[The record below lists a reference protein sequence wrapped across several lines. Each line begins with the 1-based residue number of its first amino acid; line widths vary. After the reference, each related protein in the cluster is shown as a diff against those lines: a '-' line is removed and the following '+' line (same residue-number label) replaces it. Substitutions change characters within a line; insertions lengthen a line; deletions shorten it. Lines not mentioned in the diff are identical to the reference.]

1 MWNVPLMKGI
11 PTTKLYAIRENG
23 MRIIA
28 EMLFVQR
35 VVFCPGCNWG
45 QGCQGVYD
53 FSKEREHWMEWNGRN
68 ILHSHL
74 YSPLAVLC
82 GDASNALARCGER
95 ISVGIYI

>member
-28 EMLFVQR
+28 EMLFVPR
-35 VVFCPGCNWG
+35 VTFCPDCNWS
-45 QGCQGVYD
+45 QGCQGVYV
-53 FSKEREHWMEWNGRN
+53 FSKEREHWLEWNDGN
-68 ILHSHL
+68 TLHPHL

-82 GDASNALARCGER
+82 GDASNAFARCGER
-95 ISVGIYI
+95 ISA